1 MKVAESES
9 PVARFNL
16 RLDRDLHRALVAEAV
31 RSERPLA
38 GEIRW
43 RLRQSL
49 TTRPVMRAAKAPSYS
64 T

>member
-1 MKVAESES
+1 MKAEPET

-31 RSERPLA
+31 RSERSLA
-38 GEIRW
+38 REIRW

-49 TTRPVMRAAKAPSYS
+49 QSEPAARTAI
-64 T
+64 

>member
-1 MKVAESES
+1 MKAEPET

-31 RSERPLA
+31 RSERSLA
-38 GEIRW
+38 REIRW

-49 TTRPVMRAAKAPSYS
+49 QSEPAARTSI
-64 T
+64 